1 MAFRVTCY
9 VSGAVCIPYNIHIY
23 MCVLCACV
31 CLPLSLSLGLHCSQ
45 GDARAY
51 ILQCDMLLCVSTGLQ
66 EYVEAVSFYYYLKDG
81 MLVTLSQVEKDL
93 KFSRSSAAEIA
104 QQKPST
110 DLKNPATVLA
120 STSESCTSS
129 VPASSSDKSPS
140 GGSVLVDS
148 AGEVSSSSDG
158 VMKVDSKEP
167 ADGHADGTIS
177 VTVPPME
184 FMLGIADLTG
194 ELMRTAIMS
203 VSAGNLDYPVQ
214 ICDFMRIIH
223 DSFMSYG
230 NTARELTRKMA
241 TLRQSLQ
248 KVENACYTLKVR
260 GSEIPKH
267 MLADIFTATSSE
279 GPFAE
284 DMEGSGFD

>member
-1 MAFRVTCY
+1 MCLSTLPILHTHSVSPGSHAHLLMVHWHITRV
-9 VSGAVCIPYNIHIY
+9 
-23 MCVLCACV
+23 M
-31 CLPLSLSLGLHCSQ
+31 
-45 GDARAY
+45 RF
-51 ILQCDMLLCVSTGLQ
+51 CVSKGLQ
-66 EYVEAVSFYYYLKDG
+66 EYVEAVSFYHYLKDG
-81 MLVTLSQVEKDL
+81 TLVTLSQVEKDL
-93 KFSRSSAAEIA
+93 KFPRSSATELA
-104 QQKPST
+104 QQKAARDYT
-110 DLKNPATVLA
+110 NPAAVPS
-120 STSESCTSS
+120 STSASCSAADTAASADKLSKDDNILTNS
-129 VPASSSDKSPS
+129 VS
-140 GGSVLVDS
+140 
-148 AGEVSSSSDG
+148 EVSSSSDSVAKEG
-158 VMKVDSKEP
+158 SKDP
-167 ADGHADGTIS
+167 RDRCTDNTIS

-267 MLADIFTATSSE
+267 MLADIFTASSSE
-279 GPFAE
+279 GPFTE
-284 DMEGSGFD
+284 DVEGSSFD